1 MSIFD
6 RNLAPIAGAVLSLTA
21 PLVLRSA
28 QSSTA
33 ELHQNI
39 EYARPGGAPL
49 ALDALIPAG
58 KGPFPA
64 VVIVHGG
71 GFTGG
76 DRRHA
81 VAPLREALSNGDL
94 VWFSIDYRLAPA
106 YKPSDALEDLN
117 TALRFVRDHA
127 REFKVD
133 ASRIALLGESAGA
146 YLVLMAA
153 AHLGISQIQGVV
165 AIGGPTQLWASAPE
179 IVAHVEEVF
188 RLKGE
193 AELRAVSP
201 ISCVST
207 SMPPV
212 LLLHGSNDNHVP
224 LAQAQA
230 LCRTVQAKSRPCELH
245 VIQGGGHSANEWAAL
260 PASGGFPPILNAWL
274 LRTLA
279 R

>member
-1 MSIFD
+1 MNTFV
-6 RNLAPIAGAVLSLTA
+6 RNLAPIAGAVLSLTV
-21 PLVLRSA
+21 PLVLQSA

-49 ALDALIPAG
+49 ALDAFIPAG

-81 VAPLREALSNGDL
+81 VAPLREALSKGGL

-106 YKPSDALEDLN
+106 YQPSDASEDLN
-117 TALRFVRDHA
+117 AALGFVRDHA

-133 ASRIALLGESAGA
+133 ASRIALLGESAGG
-146 YLVLMAA
+146 YLALMAA
-153 AHLGISQIQGVV
+153 ARLGVSQIQGVV
-165 AIGGPTQLWASAPE
+165 AIGGPAQLWTLAPE
-179 IVAHVEEVF
+179 IVAHVEGVF

-201 ISCVST
+201 ISCVSA

-224 LAQAQA
+224 LTQAQA
-230 LCRTVQAKSRPCELH
+230 LCSTVQAKDRPCELH
-245 VIQGGGHSANEWAAL
+245 VIQGGGHSANDWVAL
-260 PASGGFPPILNAWL
+260 RASGGFPPILNAWL
-274 LRTLA
+274 LRNLA